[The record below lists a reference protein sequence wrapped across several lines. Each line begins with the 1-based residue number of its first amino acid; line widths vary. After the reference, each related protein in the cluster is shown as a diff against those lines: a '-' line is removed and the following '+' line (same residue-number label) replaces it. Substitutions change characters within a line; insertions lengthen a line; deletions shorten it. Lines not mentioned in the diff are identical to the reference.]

1 MTDAIAAM
9 QPGAPAVWDEY
20 PDNIGFLWKRG
31 DAERTEAAL
40 RDAAHVT
47 RLQFT
52 VSRVTANSMEPRGA
66 WAEIGADGRLVLHPS
81 IQSPYPAAQRPGAEQ
96 PEGRSRRKSVCWS
109 AMSAARSA

>member
-1 MTDAIAAM
+1 ME
-9 QPGAPAVWDEY
+9 PGAPAVWDDV

-31 DAERTEAAL
+31 DADGTDAAL

-66 WAEIGADGRLVLHPS
+66 WAEIGADGRHGAARRR
-81 IQSPYPAAQRPGAEQ
+81 IQSPFNLRNGMAQRQ
-96 PEGRSRRKSVCWS
+96 FQHRSRRISACCP

>member
-1 MTDAIAAM
+1 M
-9 QPGAPAVWDEY
+9 WDEV

-31 DAERTEAAL
+31 DAARTEQAL

-47 RLQFT
+47 KLQFF

-66 WAEIGADGRLVLHPS
+66 WAEVGADGRLVLHAS
-81 IQSPYPAAQRPGAEQ
+81 IQSPFPLRNGLAQNNLQAGA
-96 PEGRSRRKSVCWS
+96 RRISACCP